1 MAQTSN
7 GALGKIGRLS
17 ILATLAITLAGCE
30 DGKNFNL
37 FKAKDRSASAAA
49 ARSGPS
55 KMIERDVE
63 APDVFHVTD
72 DGLWDGR
79 PSLGGVWVAHA
90 NVTDPERVMIRN
102 TVNGKSVVGA
112 LFRRERE
119 NPGPKLQLSSDA
131 ATELGMLAGQPAKLD
146 VVALRR
152 KEVPEVVP
160 APTEEM
166 LDAPENIEETSLDP
180 IASAAAAIDA
190 AETKPTATTDASPAP
205 KPAPAPKPVSA
216 LSKPYIQLG
225 IFSVQANANK
235 TAANMRKSGLQSE
248 VKEQTSSGKTY
259 WRVLAGPAASSA
271 ERASMLKKIKDMGF
285 SDAYFVT
292 R

>member
-1 MAQTSN
+1 MAQTTN
-7 GALGKIGRLS
+7 RAWGKIGRLS

-30 DGKNFNL
+30 DGKTFKL
-37 FKAKDRSASAAA
+37 FKPKDRSAATATAS
-49 ARSGPS
+49 SGPS

-63 APDVFHVTD
+63 APDVFHITD

-79 PSLGGVWVAHA
+79 PSLGGVWIAHA
-90 NVTDPERVMIRN
+90 DVTDPERVIIRN
-102 TVNGKSVVGA
+102 KANGKSVVGA

-152 KEVPEVVP
+152 EEVPEVAP
-160 APTEEM
+160 APTEET
-166 LDAPENIEETSLDP
+166 LDAPEDIEETSLDP

-190 AETKPTATTDASPAP
+190 AENKPAATADASPAP
-205 KPAPAPKPVSA
+205 KPAPAAKPASA
-216 LSKPYIQLG
+216 PSKPYIQLG

-235 TAANMRKSGLQSE
+235 TAANMRKSGLQSV
-248 VKEQTSSGKTY
+248 VKEQTGSGKTY
-259 WRVLAGPAASSA
+259 WRVLVGPAGSSA
-271 ERASMLKKIKDMGF
+271 ERASMLKKIKGMGF